1 MALFSKPIV
10 VHNTCY
16 EIGHGWTPYCV
27 QASLDVSKIV
37 FQEAFKLYGSL
48 YLLAAIL
55 RKRGKSYFVKRLL
68 PETLQSSIFLSVN
81 GTLFL
86 TFFCLWRKLAGC
98 YNFYN
103 AFICGIPACTMSLL
117 IERKDRKILGGFYCI
132 NSAFLSAYCGA
143 FIAILMERKSR
154 RGLLAVYLTN
164 LALETGYRMAK
175 YRGLVKPV
183 PHGEVL
189 LFSIASAVY
198 FYFFRRE
205 SGLPQSTISSLQ
217 YIVGS
222 SESPQ
227 SATSPGHSSNN
238 NEEPQRPRTGVA
250 VLDKMVA
257 RLEAGPRHRLCQHRN
272 GCVLYV
278 LKGCYRLFG
287 MGYAIQAGVKLLS
300 ALTRLHKQPRLL
312 FDALFNKDNFR
323 LGAFLGSFSALFRLV
338 NCVLRWVRNRDSSFH
353 GLLSG
358 FVAGWSMLWYKST
371 TIALYTATKMAEM
384 LYVKGIHAGYLPY
397 IKCADI
403 LIYSVSTAVAF
414 HAAVLEPHTLRP
426 AYWKFLVRVTHGKFC
441 HINRRLLD
449 VFGTNSSLMY
459 PDYWPTYDPRFT
471 SIKPPT
477 S

>member
-16 EIGHGWTPYCV
+16 EIGHAWTPYCV

-55 RKRGKSYFVKRLL
+55 RRRGKSYFLKKLL
-68 PETLQSSIFLSVN
+68 PETLQSSIFLTVN

-86 TFFCLWRKLAGC
+86 TFLCLW
-98 YNFYN
+98 
-103 AFICGIPACTMSLL
+103 
-117 IERKDRKILGGFYCI
+117 RKILGGFYFI
-132 NSAFLSAYCGA
+132 NSSFLSAYCGA
-143 FIAILMERKSR
+143 FIAILLERKSR

-183 PHGEVL
+183 THGEVL

-198 FYFFRRE
+198 FYFFRQE

-227 SATSPGHSSNN
+227 SAASPGHSSNN
-238 NEEPQRPRTGVA
+238 NEEPQRSRTGVA

-257 RLEAGPRHRLCQHRN
+257 RLDAGPRHRLCQHRS

-312 FDALFNKDNFR
+312 FDALFSKDNVR

-384 LYVKGIHAGYLPY
+384 LYFKGIHAGYLPY

-414 HAAVLEPHTLRP
+414 HAAVLEPHSLRP
-426 AYWKFLVRVTHGKFC
+426 AYWKFLVRVTHEKFC

-449 VFGTNSSLMY
+449 VFGTHSSLMF
-459 PDYWPTYDPRFT
+459 PDYWPTYDPRFST
-471 SIKPPT
+471 IKPPT

>member
-1 MALFSKPIV
+1 MALFSKPIT

-16 EIGHGWTPYCV
+16 EIGHCWSPYCV
-27 QASLDVSKIV
+27 QASVDVSKIV

-55 RKRGKSYFVKRLL
+55 RKKGKSYYLKKLL
-68 PETLQSSIFLSVN
+68 PETLQSSFFLTVN

-86 TFFCLWRKLAGC
+86 SFFCLWRKISGR
-98 YNFYN
+98 FY
-103 AFICGIPACTMSLL
+103 F
-117 IERKDRKILGGFYCI
+117 
-132 NSAFLSAYCGA
+132 NSPFLSAYCGA
-143 FIAILMERKSR
+143 FVAILLERKSR

-164 LALETGYRMAK
+164 LALETAYRMAK
-175 YRGLVKPV
+175 FRGLIKPV
-183 PHGEVL
+183 VHGEVL

-198 FYFFRRE
+198 FYLFRRE
-205 SGLPQSTISSLQ
+205 SSLPQSTISGLQ

-222 SESPQ
+222 AECPQ
-227 SATSPGHSSNN
+227 SATSPGRSSNN
-238 NEEPQRPRTGVA
+238 NEEPERSRSRTGLA
-250 VLDKMVA
+250 LLDKMVA
-257 RLEAGPRHRLCQHRN
+257 RLEASPRHRMCQHRG

-287 MGYAIQAGVKLLS
+287 MGYLIQAGVKLLS
-300 ALTRLHKQPRLL
+300 SLTRLHKQPRLL

-323 LGAFLGSFSALFRLV
+323 LGAFLGSFSGLFRLV

-358 FVAGWSMLWYKST
+358 FVAGWSMLWYKSS

-384 LYVKGIHAGYLPY
+384 LYFKGIDAGYLPY
-397 IKCADI
+397 IKCADV

-426 AYWKFLVRVTHGKFC
+426 AYWKFLIRVTHEKFR
-441 HINRRLLD
+441 HMNRRLLD
-449 VFGTNSSLMY
+449 VFGVQSSLMF
-459 PDYWPTYDPRFT
+459 PDDWPNYDPRFT
-471 SIKPPT
+471 NITPP

>member
-1 MALFSKPIV
+1 MALFSKPIT

-16 EIGHGWTPYCV
+16 EIGHCWSPYCV
-27 QASLDVSKIV
+27 QASVDVSKIV

-55 RKRGKSYFVKRLL
+55 RKKGKSYYLKKLL
-68 PETLQSSIFLSVN
+68 PETLQSSFFLTVN

-86 TFFCLWRKLAGC
+86 SFFCLWRKLAGC
-98 YNFYN
+98 YYYYN
-103 AFICGIPACTMSLL
+103 AFICGIPACAVSLL
-117 IERKDRKILGGFYCI
+117 IERKD
-132 NSAFLSAYCGA
+132 
-143 FIAILMERKSR
+143 R

-164 LALETGYRMAK
+164 LALETAYRMAK
-175 YRGLVKPV
+175 FRGLIKPV
-183 PHGEVL
+183 VHGEVL

-198 FYFFRRE
+198 FYLFRRE
-205 SGLPQSTISSLQ
+205 SSLPQSTISGLQ

-222 SESPQ
+222 AECPQ
-227 SATSPGHSSNN
+227 SATSPGRSSNN
-238 NEEPQRPRTGVA
+238 NEEPERSRSRTGLA
-250 VLDKMVA
+250 LLDKMVA
-257 RLEAGPRHRLCQHRN
+257 RLEASPRHRMCQHRG

-287 MGYAIQAGVKLLS
+287 MGYLIQAGVKLLS
-300 ALTRLHKQPRLL
+300 SLTRLHKQPRLL

-323 LGAFLGSFSALFRLV
+323 LGAFLGSFSGLFRLV

-358 FVAGWSMLWYKST
+358 FVAGWSMLWYKSS

-384 LYVKGIHAGYLPY
+384 LYFKGIDAGYLPY
-397 IKCADI
+397 IKCADV

-426 AYWKFLVRVTHGKFC
+426 AYWKFLIRVTHEKFR
-441 HINRRLLD
+441 HMNRRLLD
-449 VFGTNSSLMY
+449 VFGVQSSLMF
-459 PDYWPTYDPRFT
+459 PDDWPNYDPRFT
-471 SIKPPT
+471 NITPP